1 MEKGKID
8 LENINLED
16 LKEEYKILALE
27 NDALRQLAESY
38 KEENERLSAENAK
51 LKNDL
56 KSVKSSK
63 DFYLEQYES
72 YYKKISELKGTLLSI
87 AKLAQ
92 SDLQ

>member
-8 LENINLED
+8 LENITLED
-16 LKEEYKILALE
+16 LKEEYKNLV
-27 NDALRQLAESY
+27 
-38 KEENERLSAENAK
+38 AENAK

-56 KSVKSSK
+56 ESVRSSK

-92 SDLQ
+92 SDLK